1 MVGGASMRG
10 PFLTGSWR
18 TNDDRRAATCLMT
31 VLSIA
36 AASPSPARA
45 DERPP
50 PSLID
55 RAVRNDSPG
64 ETVSERVLATA
75 PWIPALKLG
84 ALVAHGAYD
93 KGGRVDTTFYG
104 ALVWPLGRTPV

>member
-1 MVGGASMRG
+1 MRG

-18 TNDDRRAATCLMT
+18 TNDDRRTATCLMT

-36 AASPSPARA
+36 AASPSAARA

-50 PSLID
+50 PSLIE
-55 RAVRNDSPG
+55 RALRTDSPG
-64 ETVSERVLATA
+64 ETVSERALAA
-75 PWIPALKLG
+75 SPWIPALRVG
-84 ALVAHGAYD
+84 AVVEHGAYS

-104 ALVWPLGRTPV
+104 ALIWPLGRTQDRKSVV